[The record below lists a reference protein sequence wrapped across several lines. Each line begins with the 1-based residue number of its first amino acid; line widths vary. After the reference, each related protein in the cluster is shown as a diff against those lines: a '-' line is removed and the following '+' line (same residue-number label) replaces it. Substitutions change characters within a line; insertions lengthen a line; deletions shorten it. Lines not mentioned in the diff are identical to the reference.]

1 MRGCDGNTSM
11 AIDARV
17 ATSAEA
23 PGAIGADFDKWGGTL
38 TNCVGGHILYAP
50 FAVPVAAAGPI
61 PSKLTLDDSID
72 WRDRLLV
79 VRARLKHTDIR
90 PGTADSLTNLIQ
102 QPNNTA
108 NLFVLDTEFYTG
120 GGWSGDVAHPRGG
133 ANSYTWTEFL
143 TVQTDTMFVDWRL
156 YADQTDGNK
165 LKLWNN
171 NLLNP
176 MFGTIWIFASEQTG
190 KIVAVP

>member
-1 MRGCDGNTSM
+1 M
-11 AIDARV
+11 
-17 ATSAEA
+17 
-23 PGAIGADFDKWGGTL
+23 
-38 TNCVGGHILYAP
+38 VG
-50 FAVPVAAAGPI
+50 
-61 PSKLTLDDSID
+61 
-72 WRDRLLV
+72 RR
-79 VRARLKHTDIR
+79 
-90 PGTADSLTNLIQ
+90 
-102 QPNNTA
+102 
-108 NLFVLDTEFYTG
+108 
-120 GGWSGDVAHPRGG
+120 
-133 ANSYTWTEFL
+133 YTWTEFL